1 MVFSSTIFIFGFLP
15 LIVFFHTISYLF
27 FNKKGLNLVWL
38 NLLLFLSSISFYAW
52 GELTY
57 IYILLFCTLYTFL
70 FGLFIEKNGSRRRFF
85 LWLGVGGNLLILVY
99 FKYAMLIVI
108 PNITLINHLLPIS
121 FELDAAL
128 QIALPLGISFYIFQ
142 AISYLI
148 DVSRGDVRA
157 SKSFINFACYLT
169 MFPQLVA
176 GPIVRYKLIR
186 HELTERCLTLTGFSS
201 GVSLFIWGLAKKVLI
216 ADTLGRVADAA
227 FMVPDGYLSAFGAWV
242 GIFCFTMQ
250 IYYDFSGYSDMAI
263 GMGRIFG
270 FSFPQNFNYPYIA
283 RSIRGF
289 WQRWH
294 MTLSNWF
301 RDYLYISLG
310 GSRKS
315 KAITYRNLLLVFLL
329 CGLWHGAS
337 WTFMAWGAYHGFF
350 LILERSFPEIV
361 DKLPRVFRH
370 LYVMLIV
377 SLGWV
382 LFKAESFH
390 HALYYYQ
397 AMLGLFEG
405 GVEMNQ
411 LWLVLYGMDVGIALV
426 LAIIFSCPIIPWLA
440 DTISNSFLFQ
450 YPSIRISCEG
460 IYYLAMI
467 GILFVTFM
475 PILGSGYTAFIY
487 FRF

>member
-15 LIVFFHTISYLF
+15 LVILFHTVLYLF
-27 FNKKGLNLVWL
+27 VKKKELNFTWI
-38 NLLLFLSSISFYAW
+38 NLFLFLSSISFYAW
-52 GELTY
+52 GEHRNVL
-57 IYILLFCTLYTFL
+57 ILIFCTFLTFIL
-70 FGLFIEKNGSRRRFF
+70 GIFIEKSESHRRLY
-85 LWLGVGGNLLILVY
+85 LWLGVGGNLLILGY
-99 FKYAMLIVI
+99 FKYATLIFT
-108 PNITLINHLLPIS
+108 PNIALINPFLPHS
-121 FELDAAL
+121 LQLDTAL
-128 QIALPLGISFYIFQ
+128 RIALPLGISFYIFQ
-142 AISYLI
+142 AISYLV
-148 DVSRGDVRA
+148 DVSRGDVPA
-157 SKSFINFACYLT
+157 SKRFVDFGCYLT

-176 GPIVRYKLIR
+176 GPIVRYRLIR
-186 HELTERCLTLTGFSS
+186 HELTERCLSLSGLSS
-201 GVSLFIWGLAKKVLI
+201 GISLFIWGLAKKVLI
-216 ADTLGRVADAA
+216 ADTLGRVSDAA
-227 FMVPDGYLSAFGAWV
+227 FMVPDGHLSAFGAWV
-242 GIFCFTMQ
+242 GMLCFTLQ

-263 GMGRIFG
+263 GMGRILG

-283 RSIRGF
+283 QSVRGF

-315 KAITYRNLLLVFLL
+315 EILTYRNLLVVFLL
-329 CGLWHGAS
+329 CGFWHGAS

-350 LILERSFPEIV
+350 LIVERAFPAMI
-361 DKLPRVFRH
+361 DKIPRLLRH
-370 LYVMLIV
+370 LYVMLAV

-382 LFKAESFH
+382 LFKAESFQ

-397 AMLGLFEG
+397 ALLGFFEE

-411 LWLVLYGMDVGIALV
+411 VWLVLYGKDVGIALV
-426 LAIIFSCPIIPWLA
+426 LAIIFSIPIIPGLA
-440 DTISNSFLFQ
+440 KILSNSFLFRH
-450 YPSIRISCEG
+450 PSIRISCEG

-467 GILFVTFM
+467 GILLVTLM